1 MNPLPSASLSHNR
14 RAFLREGSLGIGSLA
29 LAWLLQQEQA
39 AASPAKLPIAPP
51 RVDLLPRPPHHQ
63 PRAKAMISLFMHG
76 GPSHMDLTDPKP
88 ELTRLNGTEYP
99 GDIAYSFVN
108 EASKK
113 LLGSRWSFAKHGRCG
128 TEVSEL
134 LPGLAS
140 IVDDVCLLRGMHTGA
155 NGHEVSIRYFHGG
168 IPGVLGRP
176 HMASWLLYG
185 LGSETQNLPAYMVL
199 TDPGGLPVDGVTNWS
214 SGFMPPIYQGTVIRP
229 TEPRILNLDPPP
241 ISPEPR
247 SGKTSTCSPRSIAS
261 TRSGS
266 PGSPTWSRGSPA
278 TSLPPA
284 CRPPPATPST
294 SPRKPGR
301 RWRCMASMKSR
312 RGSMAPAA

>member
-88 ELTRLNGTEYP
+88 ELTRLSGTEYP

-113 LLGSRWSFAKHGRCG
+113 LLGSRWSFAKHGGCG

-168 IPGVLGRP
+168 IPGCLAGRTWP
-176 HMASWLLYG
+176 PGCSTASAVKRK
-185 LGSETQNLPAYMVL
+185 TCLP
-199 TDPGGLPVDGVTNWS
+199 TW
-214 SGFMPPIYQGTVIRP
+214 
-229 TEPRILNLDPPP
+229 
-241 ISPEPR
+241 
-247 SGKTSTCSPRSIAS
+247 CSPI
-261 TRSGS
+261 
-266 PGSPTWSRGSPA
+266 PA
-278 TSLPPA
+278 A
-284 CRPPPATPST
+284 CRST
-294 SPRKPGR
+294 
-301 RWRCMASMKSR
+301 A
-312 RGSMAPAA
+312 